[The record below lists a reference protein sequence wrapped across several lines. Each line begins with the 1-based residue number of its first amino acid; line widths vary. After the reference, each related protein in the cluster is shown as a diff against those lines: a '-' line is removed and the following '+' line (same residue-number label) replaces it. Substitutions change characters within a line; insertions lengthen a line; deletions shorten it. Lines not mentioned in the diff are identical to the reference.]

1 MLSALGPIR
10 RMQLPATKHTAG
22 IVGEG
27 ISPSSYFVGGNKK
40 SVGNTQ
46 NL

>member
-10 RMQLPATKHTAG
+10 LMQLPATKHTAEV
-22 IVGEG
+22 VGEG
-27 ISPSSYFVGGNKK
+27 ICPSSNFVGGNKK